1 MVKLLVV
8 VDVKDMVVVL
18 VNVVGRKVVDR
29 STGSALL
36 LSDTKGSP
44 DGARSLV
51 LADTC
56 QTAQRVCPFFISFKT
71 INTLKNRER
80 HSFSDSWWNTSDH

>member
-18 VNVVGRKVVDR
+18 VNVVGRKVVNR

-44 DGARSLV
+44 DGTRSLV
-51 LADTC
+51 LADMC
-56 QTAQRVCPFFISFKT
+56 QTAQRMCPYFYQFQ
-71 INTLKNRER
+71 NY
-80 HSFSDSWWNTSDH
+80 

>member
-18 VNVVGRKVVDR
+18 VNVVGRKVVN
-29 STGSALL
+29 SSAGSALL

-44 DGARSLV
+44 GSEPRSLGSAAV
-51 LADTC
+51 RYAKRIRQECRASILLCLVETW
-56 QTAQRVCPFFISFKT
+56 K
-71 INTLKNRER
+71 E
-80 HSFSDSWWNTSDH
+80 

>member
-18 VNVVGRKVVDR
+18 VNVVGRKVVN
-29 STGSALL
+29 SSAGSALL

-44 DGARSLV
+44 DGTNGTRSLLSLV
-51 LADTC
+51 VVDMG
-56 QTAQRVCPFFISFKT
+56 QTAQRMCPFFLSCKT
-71 INTLKNRER
+71 VNTLKELQLTFLR
-80 HSFSDSWWNTSDH
+80 F